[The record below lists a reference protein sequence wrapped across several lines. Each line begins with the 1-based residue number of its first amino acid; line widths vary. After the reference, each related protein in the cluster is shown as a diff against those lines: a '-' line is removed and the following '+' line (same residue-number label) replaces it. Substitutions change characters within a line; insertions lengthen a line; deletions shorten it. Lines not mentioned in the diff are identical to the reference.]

1 MPSYILSKCELS
13 LHCGWA
19 CAFSDV
25 QLDQMTCCIGH
36 KRMVFLCCGLAC
48 GSPDVLLD
56 QMSYCKL
63 NKCVSFF
70 SVSMCVFICWA
81 LPNDLLHR
89 HKHELF
95 LCCGLP
101 CVLSQLLHN
110 RITFDILN
118 TCASCRRAFAILSR
132 FWRGVRPLSTVV
144 FVKLND
150 LKLSL
155 SIAETFQAFNFV
167 NRPLAII
174 LFSINLLKHL
184 LKMARCILW

>member
-1 MPSYILSKCELS
+1 MLSFTK
-13 LHCGWA
+13 W
-19 CAFSDV
+19 
-25 QLDQMTCCIGH
+25 
-36 KRMVFLCCGLAC
+36 
-48 GSPDVLLD
+48 
-56 QMSYCKL
+56 
-63 NKCVSFF
+63 
-70 SVSMCVFICWA
+70 
-81 LPNDLLHR
+81 

-95 LCCGLP
+95 LCCGLSYD
-101 CVLSQLLHN
+101 LSELLHN

-118 TCASCRRAFAILSR
+118 TCASCRRAFAFLSR

-174 LFSINLLKHL
+174 LFFQLICRNTCWRWPGVFYDNIRLQQGSVLRIWGGLSLLQYWRVKEGVNCWKHQFDLFSSSMMMMMASIEW
-184 LKMARCILW
+184 M

>member
-1 MPSYILSKCELS
+1 MWAFTPLWVSLCVFRCAAWPNDLSHWTQSYGLS
-13 LHCGWA
+13 LLRVSMWIFR
-19 CAFSDV
+19 CAT
-25 QLDQMTCCIGH
+25 QPN
-36 KRMVFLCCGLAC
+36 VFLQTEQLCI
-48 GSPDVLLD
+48 
-56 QMSYCKL
+56 
-63 NKCVSFF
+63 F
-70 SVSMCVFICWA
+70 SSLWVSMWVFRCWA

-95 LCCGLP
+95 HCCGLP
-101 CVLSQLLHN
+101 CDLSELLHN

-174 LFSINLLKHL
+174 LFFN
-184 LKMARCILW
+184 